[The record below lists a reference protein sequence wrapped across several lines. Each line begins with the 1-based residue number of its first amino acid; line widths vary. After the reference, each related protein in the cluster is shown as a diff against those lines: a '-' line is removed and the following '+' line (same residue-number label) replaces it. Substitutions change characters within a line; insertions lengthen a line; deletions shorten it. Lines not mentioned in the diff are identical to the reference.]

1 MMTAMKGSVVA
12 WVKLMVRKNSAI
24 ATAAE
29 EQLGGRVSNLRAI
42 WALWYSMTLWIWV
55 TLLAASWFNQ
65 FSQRFVLRMVFPDYP
80 TSFCCR
86 ITGYDSI
93 QMASP
98 LPNIGTWWPWGGFVL
113 VLHLAARGVPQL
125 PEDTVWF
132 HWGPGSTGVQAGR
145 GDDMRWWAEKIQW
158 NCRHHLKLEATWSRC
173 ANSPVPRQIMIAF
186 LLNQVLSATYLL
198 DRCLDSEGGSES
210 GGCWRRATINEG
222 PR

>member
-65 FSQRFVLRMVFPDYP
+65 FSQHFVLRMVFPDYP

-132 HWGPGSTGVQAGR
+132 HWGPSWAW
-145 GDDMRWWAEKIQW
+145 RWYEMSRKDPMELQTS
-158 NCRHHLKLEATWSRC
+158 LETWSNLKQRC
-173 ANSPVPRQIMIAF
+173 EFACAEAN
-186 LLNQVLSATYLL
+186 Y
-198 DRCLDSEGGSES
+198 DRIPFES
-210 GGCWRRATINEG
+210 GSQRHLFTG
-222 PR
+222 